1 MRNPAKLDPTGNP
14 FGMIRMHGDHPD
26 RDAIIPRV
34 ALRIVHVAEKSVIC
48 MRWNNHRDTQS
59 SNNTPQEDRAEYA
72 SAAWGWDPSQL
83 TVWVDLGRTRDM
95 PLGLSTC

>member
-1 MRNPAKLDPTGNP
+1 MCNLAKLDPTGNL
-14 FGMIRMHGDHPD
+14 FGMIRTHGDLPD
-26 RDAIIPRV
+26 RDAIIPRA

-48 MRWNNHRDTQS
+48 MRWNNHRDIQN
-59 SNNTPQEDRAEYA
+59 SNNTPQEDHAEYA
-72 SAAWGWDPSQL
+72 SAVWGWVPSQL